1 MEKHP
6 LITSREQED
15 QLNQKLKRE
24 ERMRALQ
31 EKGYSLVR
39 NEPIVLLKSI
49 ERSAT
54 DKNDRFQRVE
64 FDAFL
69 FRKENKNG
77 ISLYKILWGKF
88 LENEGTNDEL
98 KPIESQII
106 ELSNGE
112 KFKVNTMVKRIYPE
126 HTITYT
132 KEIPIYD
139 KEGKL
144 ISKSRKVE
152 KLGKVSSYIRDRHY
166 FLFPIIDGS

>member
-69 FRKENKNG
+69 FRKENKKWLN
-77 ISLYKILWGKF
+77 I
-88 LENEGTNDEL
+88 
-98 KPIESQII
+98 Q
-106 ELSNGE
+106 
-112 KFKVNTMVKRIYPE
+112 
-126 HTITYT
+126 H
-132 KEIPIYD
+132 
-139 KEGKL
+139 
-144 ISKSRKVE
+144 
-152 KLGKVSSYIRDRHY
+152 
-166 FLFPIIDGS
+166 

>member
-69 FRKENKNG
+69 LG
-77 ISLYKILWGKF
+77 
-88 LENEGTNDEL
+88 
-98 KPIESQII
+98 
-106 ELSNGE
+106 
-112 KFKVNTMVKRIYPE
+112 KRIRMVYP
-126 HTITYT
+126 YT
-132 KEIPIYD
+132 KFC
-139 KEGKL
+139 GGN
-144 ISKSRKVE
+144 S
-152 KLGKVSSYIRDRHY
+152 
-166 FLFPIIDGS
+166 